1 MEKDLVTWDNSF
13 NLGLGKIDEQH
24 QLLLILVNKIWRAII
39 GRADR
44 KHIFALVK
52 ELEVYSII
60 HFAEEEAY
68 MLKVNY
74 PNIDKHKKIHKQFIK
89 RVAMEKAIAIR
100 EGHLSLDI
108 LHFLRDWL
116 VNHIKGSDM
125 RFSEYVK
132 EQDKNNAGSV
142 GRFFKRIIG
151 AK

>member
-39 GRADR
+39 GRAD
-44 KHIFALVK
+44 KKQVFALIK
-52 ELEVYSII
+52 ELELYSII
-60 HFAEEEAY
+60 HFADEEAY

-74 PNIDKHKKIHKQFIK
+74 PNIDEHKKIHKQFIK
-89 RVAMEKAIAIR
+89 RVVMEKAIAIK

-108 LHFLRDWL
+108 LYFLRDWL
-116 VNHIKGSDM
+116 VSHIKGSDM
-125 RFSEYVK
+125 LFSEYVK
-132 EQDKNNAGSV
+132 EQDKNNMGPV

-151 AK
+151 TK